1 MVGGTRASLR
11 TLVVIAV
18 GLTVVI
24 AGGCEAD
31 VCADPLSAD
40 VPFHYRR
47 SVEPDALARGF
58 GVAEFALMRDPETST
73 YQFEVPRSASLV
85 TCALLVGS
93 PQISTDPAR
102 IANAATIM
110 PRVRGYETRGGEQL
124 ALQVGSLRYADANE
138 GAFVCSKRGL
148 TPFMVEGLWLGCWA
162 SNGVRITGAT
172 ELVALE
178 LDDVPQSQ
186 SAVASCLGASLAD
199 TADRL
204 CPLDAEFGVCAES
217 RCVPGTADAVVGP
230 SGQDCDSIGNRL
242 LIPVP
247 RVQERH
253 DRTTVGAHVAMG
265 VDVVQTMGIDGVG
278 VSSGTIQDQG
288 FLSPMLEGGI
298 HVLWRGDEAR
308 WFGTGQALELGVS
321 VGVQSWRIL
330 SGSHVTDSFGKAH
343 APEMLMLMLAPSY
356 RTTFAQAWTLGL
368 SPMAGFGSGARRGR
382 ENATS
387 DQFVGGAGVSVGYS
401 WFKSMSLEFAPR
413 LVFASVRAVTF
424 DAGGIAE
431 SRAHQPAWVLQFPV
445 VVRID
450 DITSD

>member
-1 MVGGTRASLR
+1 VRLEGALTFFATRCHGHRPSNAKMVGGTHASLR

-217 RCVPGTADAVVGP
+217 RCVPGTADAGSEQPSSRCSAGSSGRSCVLSRSPGLGRCRGGNCVPQTRARDLPADQLVIECGEATDGFSCRHSDLGVFGTCFEGSCRRRCSRPDTEPAVEKLARDQLEP
-230 SGQDCDSIGNRL
+230 SGPARIAS
-242 LIPVP
+242 
-247 RVQERH
+247 
-253 DRTTVGAHVAMG
+253 
-265 VDVVQTMGIDGVG
+265 
-278 VSSGTIQDQG
+278 DQG
-288 FLSPMLEGGI
+288 NECRP
-298 HVLWRGDEAR
+298 D
-308 WFGTGQALELGVS
+308 
-321 VGVQSWRIL
+321 
-330 SGSHVTDSFGKAH
+330 VT
-343 APEMLMLMLAPSY
+343 
-356 RTTFAQAWTLGL
+356 
-368 SPMAGFGSGARRGR
+368 
-382 ENATS
+382 
-387 DQFVGGAGVSVGYS
+387 FVGKLAEERYCR
-401 WFKSMSLEFAPR
+401 FAPN
-413 LVFASVRAVTF
+413 LPIGVCVEQDLEQA
-424 DAGGIAE
+424 
-431 SRAHQPAWVLQFPV
+431 Q
-445 VVRID
+445 
-450 DITSD
+450 